1 MTVLSYFLA
10 VDVGTSRTA
19 ASTARFAADGSLLTA
34 PFPLGRSSDSAP
46 SAVFAADGELLFG
59 ESAERRGIA
68 QPERLVREFKRR
80 VGDDV
85 PIRAGSDRF
94 AAEDLYA
101 RTVAWVVDAVAE
113 REGTRPAA
121 IAVTIPVTWGG
132 HRSGLVAA
140 ALSREIPGE
149 IRLISEPEAAARHYE
164 STSPLEAGRTLAV
177 YDLGGGTFD
186 AVVLRKGADGDVHIV
201 GDPVGIGDFGGA
213 DFDDLVLRRV
223 VAAAGLAGA
232 ELAADPATRVALSTL
247 RRECVE
253 AKEALSF
260 DSEAVVPVLV
270 GTSPTTVR
278 FTRSE
283 FEELIEGGIDRTME
297 ALAQALE
304 TAGVEDGDLEAI
316 LLTGGSSRI
325 PRIAELVSERFDR
338 PIAIDADP
346 KAIVALGAARALA
359 DTDKHRAVALAGVAA
374 GSALALTADAAAAL
388 APLEVSDAGPSALDA
403 AGFAG
408 SAAATAKR
416 RWFERLPATA
426 AMATGALV
434 LATGIVLASATGLG
448 SSPVADTQT
457 RPQSLADWLGVSS
470 LFDSPA
476 AVAVPATEPVAAT
489 APVTPAAPPPP
500 ESIRRADYSPQRSTP
515 RASNP
520 RTESMRKAIAAS
532 PAPSAPS
539 SASGGGSGS
548 SGSGSSG
555 TGSTTPVTTT
565 PGTTTP
571 GTTTPD
577 TGSDPTPT
585 PSETQAPAPEETQTP
600 TPTETQPPAPEETTP
615 PTPEETTPPAPVETT
630 PPAPEETTPPAPEQT
645 TEPTPDPAPEPDP
658 SPSPTDPV

>member
-1 MTVLSYFLA
+1 MTVMSYFLA

-46 SAVFAADGELLFG
+46 SAVFAADGEMLFG
-59 ESAERRGIA
+59 EAAERRGIA

-85 PIRAGSDRF
+85 PIRAGGERF

-101 RTVAWVVDAVAE
+101 RMVAWVVDAVAE

-121 IAVTIPVTWGG
+121 IAVTIPVAWGG

-140 ALSREIPGE
+140 ALAREIPGE

-164 STSPLEAGRTLAV
+164 STSPLGIGRTLAV

-186 AVVLRKGADGDVHIV
+186 AVVLRKEAEGSVDIV
-201 GDPVGIGDFGGA
+201 GEPAGIGDFGGA

-223 VAAAGLAGA
+223 VAAAGLSTA
-232 ELAADPATRVALSTL
+232 ELAADPAARVALSTL

-270 GTSPTTVR
+270 GAAPTTVR

-283 FEELIEGGIDRTME
+283 FEELIEGGIDRTIE

-304 TAGVEDGDLEAI
+304 TAGVEDDELEAI

-325 PRIAELVSERFDR
+325 PRIAELLSERFDR

-359 DTDKHRAVALAGVAA
+359 DPDGRSVVPLAAPAVAGALVLA
-374 GSALALTADAAAAL
+374 SAADAALAVPEDTGPGAA
-388 APLEVSDAGPSALDA
+388 EVDA
-403 AGFAG
+403 AAFTAG
-408 SAAATAKR
+408 AAATAKR

-448 SSPVADTQT
+448 SSPVANTEDEPQT
-457 RPQSLADWLGVSS
+457 LADWLGIT
-470 LFDSPA
+470 LFDSTA
-476 AVAVPATEPVAAT
+476 AMAAPETEPVAAPT
-489 APVTPAAPPPP
+489 PVAKAAPPPP
-500 ESIRRADYSPQRSTP
+500 ESIRRADYSPQRTTP
-515 RASNP
+515 RATNP

-555 TGSTTPVTTT
+555 TGSTTPAT
-565 PGTTTP
+565 GTN
-571 GTTTPD
+571 D
-577 TGSDPTPT
+577 TGSDPSPT
-585 PSETQAPAPEETQTP
+585 PEETQAPAPEETQAPAPEETQNP
-600 TPTETQPPAPEETTP
+600 TPTETQTPTPEETQAPAPEETQA
-615 PTPEETTPPAPVETT
+615 PAPEETT

-645 TEPTPDPAPEPDP
+645 ADPTPEPAPEPPAPDP

>member
-85 PIRAGSDRF
+85 PIRAGGERF

-101 RTVAWVVDAVAE
+101 RMVAWVVDAVAE

-186 AVVLRKGADGDVHIV
+186 AVVLRKEADGEVHIA
-201 GDPVGIGDFGGA
+201 GTPVGIGDFGGA

-223 VAAAGLAGA
+223 VAAAGLAGP

-270 GTSPTTVR
+270 GAAPTTVR
-278 FTRSE
+278 LTRSE
-283 FEELIEGGIDRTME
+283 FEELIEGGVDRTIE

-304 TAGVEDGDLEAI
+304 TAGVEDADLEAI

-325 PRIAELVSERFDR
+325 PRIAELLSERFDR
-338 PIAIDADP
+338 PIAVDADP

-359 DTDKHRAVALAGVAA
+359 DTDERRTVAPVVAAA
-374 GSALALTADAAAAL
+374 GSALALTTDETGAL
-388 APLEVSDAGPSALDA
+388 APLEGADAGRSALDA
-403 AGFAG
+403 AGFTGA
-408 SAAATAKR
+408 AAATAKR

-448 SSPVADTQT
+448 SSPMANKEDEPQT
-457 RPQSLADWLGVSS
+457 LADWLGVT
-470 LFDSPA
+470 LFDSTA
-476 AVAVPATEPVAAT
+476 AVAAPATEPVAAT

-515 RASNP
+515 RAANP

-539 SASGGGSGS
+539 SASGGGSGT

-555 TGSTTPVTTT
+555 TGSSTPVTTT

-585 PSETQAPAPEETQTP
+585 SSETPAPAPEETQTP
-600 TPTETQPPAPEETTP
+600 TPTETQ
-615 PTPEETTPPAPVETT
+615 PPAPVETT
-630 PPAPEETTPPAPEQT
+630 PPAPEETTPPAPEETTPPAPVETTPPAPEQT
-645 TEPTPDPAPEPDP
+645 TEPTPDPAPAPDP